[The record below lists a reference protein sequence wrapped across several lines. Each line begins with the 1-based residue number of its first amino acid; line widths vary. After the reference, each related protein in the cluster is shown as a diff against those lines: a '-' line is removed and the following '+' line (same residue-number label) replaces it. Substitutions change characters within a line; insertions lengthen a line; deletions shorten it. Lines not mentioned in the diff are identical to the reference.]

1 MSAARFVAF
10 VMLVFILCAMPF
22 VLVQA
27 SGVSSAGLSAGFRMP
42 LEQPWLLATFLVM
55 GMASAWLPKDG
66 FLLVPFSCM
75 VMVLTG
81 ASLMMHVLKD
91 FPMILFI
98 AGGAMAFIAAGIL
111 AQSRT
116 NLVAVCIAGS
126 LGFHIGRHMVV
137 AMPNIA
143 APLFYLLGLLLA
155 ITLALAIAVAF
166 GITLAGEHEART
178 NEDTPQTAA

>member
-1 MSAARFVAF
+1 MSAARFVVF
-10 VMLVFILCAMPF
+10 VMLVFVLCAMPF

-55 GMASAWLPKDG
+55 GMASAWLPADG
-66 FLLVPFSCM
+66 FLLAPFSCM

-81 ASLMMHVLKD
+81 ASLMMHLYKD
-91 FPMILFI
+91 HAMLLFI
-98 AGGAMAFIAAGIL
+98 IGGLMAFIAACVL
-111 AQSRT
+111 ARARM
-116 NLVAVCIAGS
+116 NLAGVCIAGT
-126 LGFHIGRHMVV
+126 LGFHIGRHLVV
-137 AMPNIA
+137 AMPDIA

-166 GITLAGEHEART
+166 GITLLGERDRLS
-178 NEDTPQTAA
+178 EDRPQTAA